1 MPTEDIEDFKATPVK
16 LKEGRSIIN
25 DPNIPSGHKYPTS
38 DKRMD
43 TLRMMYKV
51 GFGHPPLTMGPRFAA
66 ERFLTKP
73 LERHPTSAHCMGL
86 LLRPVAATS
95 RILQ

>member
-51 GFGHPPLTMGPRFAA
+51 GFGPSSSHTMGPRFAA
-66 ERFLTKP
+66 ERF
-73 LERHPTSAHCMGL
+73 
-86 LLRPVAATS
+86 
-95 RILQ
+95 